1 MKTLLTRFLPLA
13 AAASLAFFFTAC
25 ADTSVQKTWTAPA
38 VGAFKFTKVF
48 IIAVA
53 HDDTDRRLAEI
64 AVKELI
70 TRVPTVASYE
80 TFPDIADARNK
91 AAMIKAVKDSGAD
104 GVIVMRLT
112 SRDTK
117 IDIGAS
123 TARPM
128 EYMVFSDYY
137 GSVYDAGAFYSTDT
151 RDMGT
156 NTIFYVETRIFDG
169 KSGKLVWQGDTKS
182 TKDAFHDHDVHG
194 IVTEVAENIRSALKS
209 QDLIP

>member
-1 MKTLLTRFLPLA
+1 
-13 AAASLAFFFTAC
+13 
-25 ADTSVQKTWTAPA
+25 
-38 VGAFKFTKVF
+38 
-48 IIAVA
+48 
-53 HDDTDRRLAEI
+53 
-64 AVKELI
+64 
-70 TRVPTVASYE
+70 VPTVASYE